1 MWVMW
6 VNVGK
11 FLKMMIIIDNID
23 IIMKIKNIENKIS
36 YINDKLFR
44 IILFI
49 K

>member
-1 MWVMW
+1 MW

-23 IIMKIKNIENKIS
+23 IIMKIKNIENKIF
-36 YINDKLFR
+36 YINDTLFR